1 MFPLAAYKQQRNSQM
16 SHQKIPN
23 PGIDRPRGS
32 EIWRKDRAH
41 VIHPYTDFATF
52 QDEGSHVISS
62 ASGCYVTDIE
72 GNKYLDAIA
81 GLWCTNIGH
90 GRADMAEAIASQVGK
105 MQYYNPFGHT
115 TNEPAAVL
123 AEKIAQLTPG
133 SLNHVY
139 FTCGGS
145 TANDSAIRVIHYY
158 NNLRG
163 KPNKKHVISRNNG
176 YHGSTYIAAN
186 LTGIQATKN
195 CFDAVGSDWISHVS
209 AADMYRRPVG
219 AESLSEAD
227 YCDFLCN
234 ELENHILQLGADN
247 VAAFIA
253 EPIMGAGGVLVA
265 PTGYHAAVASMLKK
279 YDILMVVDEVV
290 TAFGRLGE
298 WFACESVFG
307 FVPDVLVVAKGIN
320 SGYIPLGAAIFSS
333 EIYDVIS
340 QPQAE
345 GGVFSMGFTYTG
357 HAVACAAALKNIDI
371 LDAEDILQNVKK
383 LSPILHQEAEK
394 LLHHDIVGDVRG
406 QGFMLGIELV
416 KDKQTKEPLLG
427 AHKIYELCL
436 SLGVI
441 VRPIGSIVV
450 ISPPLT
456 FSAEDINKLMAA
468 LDQSIALLS
477 KEQL

>member
-1 MFPLAAYKQQRNSQM
+1 MNYTNT
-16 SHQKIPN
+16 PN
-23 PGIDRPRGS
+23 LDIGRPTGS

-62 ASGCYVTDIE
+62 SAGCYVTDIE
-72 GNKYLDAIA
+72 GNEYLDGIA

-90 GRADMAEAIASQVGK
+90 GRVDMAEAIARQVAK

-123 AEKIAQLTPG
+123 AEKMVQLTPG

-176 YHGSTYIAAN
+176 YHGSTYVAAN
-186 LTGIQATKN
+186 LTGIQATKHS
-195 CFDAVGSDWISHVS
+195 FDAVGNDWISHVS
-209 AADMYRRPVG
+209 AADMYRRPIG
-219 AESLSEAD
+219 AESLSEAE
-227 YCDFLCN
+227 YSQFLCN
-234 ELENHILQLGADN
+234 ELENHIVQLGADN
-247 VAAFIA
+247 VAAFIV

-298 WFACESVFG
+298 WFTCESVFG

-340 QPQAE
+340 QPQVE

-357 HAVACAAALKNIDI
+357 HAVACAAALKNIEI
-371 LDAEDILQNVKK
+371 LETEDILYNVKK
-383 LSPILHQEAEK
+383 LGPVLQQEAEK
-394 LLHHDIVGDVRG
+394 LRRYDIVGDVRG
-406 QGFMLGIELV
+406 LGFMLGIELV
-416 KDKQTKEPLLG
+416 KDKQTREPLLG

-436 SLGVI
+436 GLGVI
-441 VRPIGSIVV
+441 VRPIGSVVV

-456 FSAEDINKLMAA
+456 FSSEDINKLLAA

-477 KEQL
+477 AEQQ

>member
-1 MFPLAAYKQQRNSQM
+1 MNYTNT
-16 SHQKIPN
+16 PN
-23 PGIDRPRGS
+23 LDIGRPTGS

-62 ASGCYVTDIE
+62 SAGCYVTDIE
-72 GNKYLDAIA
+72 GNEYLDGIA

-90 GRADMAEAIASQVGK
+90 GRVDMAEAIARQVAK

-123 AEKIAQLTPG
+123 AEKMAQLTPG

-176 YHGSTYIAAN
+176 YHGSTYVAAN
-186 LTGIQATKN
+186 LTGIQATKHS
-195 CFDAVGSDWISHVS
+195 FDAVGNDWISHVS
-209 AADMYRRPVG
+209 AADMYRRPIG
-219 AESLSEAD
+219 AESLSEAE
-227 YCDFLCN
+227 YSQFLCN
-234 ELENHILQLGADN
+234 ELENHIVQLGADN
-247 VAAFIA
+247 VAAFIV

-298 WFACESVFG
+298 WFTCESVFG

-340 QPQAE
+340 QPQVE

-357 HAVACAAALKNIDI
+357 HAVACAAALKNIEI
-371 LDAEDILQNVKK
+371 LETEDILYNVKK
-383 LSPILHQEAEK
+383 LGPVLQQEAEK
-394 LLHHDIVGDVRG
+394 LRRYDIVGDVRG
-406 QGFMLGIELV
+406 LGFMLGIELV
-416 KDKQTKEPLLG
+416 KDKQTREPLLG

-436 SLGVI
+436 GLGVI
-441 VRPIGSIVV
+441 VRPIGSVVV

-456 FSAEDINKLMAA
+456 FSSEDINKLLAA

-477 KEQL
+477 AEQQ

>member
-1 MFPLAAYKQQRNSQM
+1 MNYTYT
-16 SHQKIPN
+16 PN
-23 PGIDRPRGS
+23 LDIGRPTGS
-32 EIWRKDRAH
+32 EIWRIDRAH

-62 ASGCYVTDIE
+62 SAGCYVTDIE
-72 GNKYLDAIA
+72 GNEYLDGIA

-90 GRADMAEAIASQVGK
+90 GRVDMAEAIARQVAK

-123 AEKIAQLTPG
+123 AEKMAQLTPG

-176 YHGSTYIAAN
+176 YHGSTYVAAN
-186 LTGIQATKN
+186 LTGIQATKHS
-195 CFDAVGSDWISHVS
+195 FDAVGNDWISHVS
-209 AADMYRRPVG
+209 AADMYRRPIG
-219 AESLSEAD
+219 AESLSEAE
-227 YCDFLCN
+227 YSQFLCN
-234 ELENHILQLGADN
+234 ELENHIVQLGADN
-247 VAAFIA
+247 VAAFIV

-298 WFACESVFG
+298 WFTCESVFG

-340 QPQAE
+340 QPQVE

-357 HAVACAAALKNIDI
+357 HAVACAAALKNIEI
-371 LDAEDILQNVKK
+371 LETEDILYNVKK
-383 LSPILHQEAEK
+383 LGPVLQQEAEK
-394 LLHHDIVGDVRG
+394 LRRYDIVGDVRG
-406 QGFMLGIELV
+406 LGFMLGIELV
-416 KDKQTKEPLLG
+416 KDKQTREPLLG

-436 SLGVI
+436 GLGVI
-441 VRPIGSIVV
+441 VRPIGSVVV

-456 FSAEDINKLMAA
+456 FSSEDINKLLAA

-477 KEQL
+477 AEQQ

>member
-1 MFPLAAYKQQRNSQM
+1 MNYTYT
-16 SHQKIPN
+16 PN
-23 PGIDRPRGS
+23 LDIGRPTGS

-62 ASGCYVTDIE
+62 SAGCYVTDIE
-72 GNKYLDAIA
+72 GNEYLDGIA

-90 GRADMAEAIASQVGK
+90 GRVDMAEAIARQVAK

-123 AEKIAQLTPG
+123 AEKMAQLTPG

-176 YHGSTYIAAN
+176 YHGSTYVAAN
-186 LTGIQATKN
+186 LTGIQATKHS
-195 CFDAVGSDWISHVS
+195 FDAVGNDWISHVS
-209 AADMYRRPVG
+209 AADMYRRPIG
-219 AESLSEAD
+219 AESLSEAE
-227 YCDFLCN
+227 YSQFLCN
-234 ELENHILQLGADN
+234 ELENHIVQLGADN
-247 VAAFIA
+247 VAAFIV

-298 WFACESVFG
+298 WFTCESVFG

-340 QPQAE
+340 QPQVE

-357 HAVACAAALKNIDI
+357 HAVACAAALKNIEI
-371 LDAEDILQNVKK
+371 LETEDILYNVKK
-383 LSPILHQEAEK
+383 LGPVLQQEAEK
-394 LLHHDIVGDVRG
+394 LRRYDIVGDVRG
-406 QGFMLGIELV
+406 LGFMLGIELV
-416 KDKQTKEPLLG
+416 KDKQTREPLLG

-436 SLGVI
+436 GLGVI
-441 VRPIGSIVV
+441 VRPIGSVVV

-456 FSAEDINKLMAA
+456 FSSEDINKLLAA

-477 KEQL
+477 AEQQ

>member
-1 MFPLAAYKQQRNSQM
+1 MNDTNT
-16 SHQKIPN
+16 PN
-23 PGIDRPRGS
+23 LDIGRPTGS

-62 ASGCYVTDIE
+62 SAGCYVTDIE
-72 GNKYLDAIA
+72 GNEYLDGIA

-90 GRADMAEAIASQVGK
+90 GRVDMAEAIARQVAK

-123 AEKIAQLTPG
+123 AEKMAQLTPG

-176 YHGSTYIAAN
+176 YHGSTYVAAN
-186 LTGIQATKN
+186 LTGIQATKHS
-195 CFDAVGSDWISHVS
+195 FDAVGNDWISHVS
-209 AADMYRRPVG
+209 AADMYRRPIG
-219 AESLSEAD
+219 AESLSEAE
-227 YCDFLCN
+227 YSQFLCN
-234 ELENHILQLGADN
+234 ELENHIVQLGADN
-247 VAAFIA
+247 VAAFIV

-298 WFACESVFG
+298 WFTCESVFG

-340 QPQAE
+340 QPQVE

-357 HAVACAAALKNIDI
+357 HAVACAAALKNIEI
-371 LDAEDILQNVKK
+371 LETEDILYNVKK
-383 LSPILHQEAEK
+383 LGPVLQQEAEK
-394 LLHHDIVGDVRG
+394 LRRYDIVGDVRG
-406 QGFMLGIELV
+406 LGFMLGIELV
-416 KDKQTKEPLLG
+416 KDKQTREPLLG

-436 SLGVI
+436 GLGVI
-441 VRPIGSIVV
+441 VRPIGSVVV

-456 FSAEDINKLMAA
+456 FSSEDINKLLAA

-477 KEQL
+477 AEQQ

>member
-1 MFPLAAYKQQRNSQM
+1 MSQQNTLC
-16 SHQKIPN
+16 IT
-23 PGIDRPRGS
+23 RPKGS

-52 QDEGSHVISS
+52 QNEGSHVISG
-62 ASGCYVTDIE
+62 ASGCYITDIE
-72 GNKYLDAIA
+72 GNEYLDAIA
-81 GLWCTNIGH
+81 GLWCANIGH
-90 GRADMAEAIASQVGK
+90 GRADMAEAIASQVAK

-123 AEKIAQLTPG
+123 AEKLAQLAPG

-163 KPNKKHVISRNNG
+163 KPNKKHIISRNNG
-176 YHGSTYIAAN
+176 YHGSTYIAAS
-186 LTGIQATKN
+186 LTGIHATKN
-195 CFDAVGSDWISHVS
+195 CFDTVGSDWISHVS

-219 AESLSEAD
+219 AENLSETE
-227 YCDFLCN
+227 YCQFLCN
-234 ELENHILQLGADN
+234 ELENHILQLGSDN

-265 PTGYHAAVASMLKK
+265 PAGYQAAVAMILKK
-279 YDILMVVDEVV
+279 YDILMMADEVV

-298 WFACESVFG
+298 WVACESIFE
-307 FVPDVLVVAKGIN
+307 FVPDILIVAKGIN

-333 EIYDVIS
+333 DIYDVIS

-357 HAVACAAALKNIDI
+357 HAVACAAALKNIEI
-371 LDAEDILQNVKK
+371 LETENILQNVKQ
-383 LSPILHQEAEK
+383 LSPILHEEAAK
-394 LLHHDIVGDVRG
+394 LLRHNIVGDVRG
-406 QGFMLGIELV
+406 QGFMIGIEFV
-416 KDKQTKEPLLG
+416 EDKLSKEPLFV

-436 SLGVI
+436 QLGVI

-450 ISPPLT
+450 LSPPLT
-456 FSAEDINKLMAA
+456 FTPNDINKLMAA
-468 LDQSIALLS
+468 LDQSITLLS
-477 KEQL
+477 AEKR